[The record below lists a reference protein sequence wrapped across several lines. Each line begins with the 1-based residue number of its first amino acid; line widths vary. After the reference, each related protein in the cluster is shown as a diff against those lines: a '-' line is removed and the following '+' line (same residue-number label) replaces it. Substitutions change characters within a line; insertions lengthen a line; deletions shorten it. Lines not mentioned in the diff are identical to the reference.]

1 MSSPERLKT
10 GGIKEPPAHRG
21 EEGVRK
27 VTKTASEK
35 NGGGLLTDDGATG
48 TVAVGTMLTGYR
60 QPVREEGKRTS
71 QPTQEGMRRRSSK
84 ATMVASAGFIPRD
97 SAT

>member
-27 VTKTASEK
+27 AMKTVLEK
-35 NGGGLLTDDGATG
+35 NGGRLLTDDGATG
-48 TVAVGTMLTGYR
+48 TAAVGTMLTGYR
-60 QPVREEGKRTS
+60 QPVREEGKRMS
-71 QPTQEGMRRRSSK
+71 QPQERMRRRSSK